1 MDEADSKID
10 IYIIWNSIMLQ
21 ACRLTICPDTV
32 LLFELRIEN
41 PALRV
46 TIEAFLTSCDAEA
59 YAFGV
64 RHVAPSPPGEERAG
78 GAMLRATGMKSH
90 KSFRFDRISSL
101 LRPELNSERFA
112 VKISTIMRNFMKN
125 HCQKFC

>member
-1 MDEADSKID
+1 MSETS
-10 IYIIWNSIMLQ
+10 
-21 ACRLTICPDTV
+21 RLAICPDTV

-46 TIEAFLTSCDAEA
+46 TIEAFLTSRNAEA

-78 GAMLRATGMKSH
+78 GAMLRATV
-90 KSFRFDRISSL
+90 L
-101 LRPELNSERFA
+101 
-112 VKISTIMRNFMKN
+112 
-125 HCQKFC
+125 

>member
-1 MDEADSKID
+1 
-10 IYIIWNSIMLQ
+10 MLQ
-21 ACRLTICPDTV
+21 PCRLAICPDTV

-46 TIEAFLTSCDAEA
+46 TVEAFLTSRDAEA

-78 GAMLRATGMKSH
+78 GAMLRATGMKSQR
-90 KSFRFDRISSL
+90 SFQFDRI
-101 LRPELNSERFA
+101 
-112 VKISTIMRNFMKN
+112 
-125 HCQKFC
+125 